1 MTRLPAIIPAAV
13 GFSPAQCKIIHQ
25 TVAKDTNQVEFDLFM
40 ETSRLRGLNP
50 LTKQIYAMVYN
61 KDDEK
66 KRRMV
71 IHVGIDGL
79 RVLAR
84 RCGDYRPDDREAEFV
99 IEESI
104 KGPANPIGLVSATV
118 KVFQQD
124 NTGEWFPIVAAAYW
138 EEFAPIKEDGEN
150 FRWEETGEVWPDS
163 GKPKKKKVFE
173 GETVRKVDPN
183 TNWATMPRV
192 MLAKC
197 AEARA
202 LRKGWPEQTSGLY
215 EPAEGMVIDAEF
227 TASAAV
233 EAHDHEL
240 RQKRVGLV
248 AGEYAVI
255 FDLTMGKIEM
265 VPRGEMHDRC
275 MGHVRKLDSLMDIA
289 DWRARNAETLKRFWA
304 EDPDAALSVKA
315 AIEQREG
322 QLAQET
328 EAA

>member
-1 MTRLPAIIPAAV
+1 MTLPAAIPSAV
-13 GFSPAQCKIIHQ
+13 SFSPQQCKIIHQ

-50 LTKQIYAMVYN
+50 MTKQIYAMVYN
-61 KDDEK
+61 KDDDK

-84 RCGDYRPDDREAEFV
+84 RCGDYRPDDEEADFLYDENK
-99 IEESI
+99 
-104 KGPANPIGLVSATV
+104 KGPDNPTGLVRATV

-124 NTGEWFPIVAAAYW
+124 NRGEWFPIRAAADW
-138 EEFAPIKEDGEN
+138 DEFAATVEEGEN
-150 FRWEETGEVWPDS
+150 FTWEDIPGQFWEDS
-163 GKPKKKKVFE
+163 GKPKRRKVFE
-173 GETVRKVDPN
+173 GETTRKVDPK

-215 EPAEGMVIDAEF
+215 EPAEGMVIDADF
-227 TASAAV
+227 TASEAV
-233 EAHDHEL
+233 DAFTEDL
-240 RQKRVGLV
+240 RKKRIGMIG
-248 AGEYAVI
+248 GEFAMV
-255 FDLTMGKIEM
+255 FDMDSGAIEM
-265 VPRGEMHDRC
+265 VPPGQMYDRC
-275 MGHVRKLDSLMDIA
+275 AGHVKALESPMGLRDFQF
-289 DWRARNAETLKRFWA
+289 RNAETLKRFWA
-304 EDPDAALSVKA
+304 EEPDAALSLKQA
-315 AIEQREG
+315 MEKRAEQLS
-322 QLAQET
+322 QV